1 MDFRE
6 TGRKSKD
13 WINLAQYMD
22 WWQVLVDM
30 VINFEIPNGRE
41 NIEVFWLVML
51 CELLGRYQCFGR
63 KYCLHLQG

>member
-1 MDFRE
+1 
-6 TGRKSKD
+6 
-13 WINLAQYMD
+13 MD